1 MGVNPLPIPPMPSPP
16 PVLQIRTAI
25 PQDGPAIFSLI
36 QALAEYEQLSHEVT
50 GSLEDLNQGLFGER
64 PYAQAIV
71 AQVEN
76 RTVAMA
82 IFFYNF
88 STFLMKPGLYLE
100 DLFVL
105 PEYRRQGIG
114 QALLAYLSKLAL
126 EQGCGRLEWS
136 VLDWNTPALDFYRQL
151 GAELKPEWQLC
162 RVSGAA
168 LEAFARP

>member
-1 MGVNPLPIPPMPSPP
+1 MPSSPAVP
-16 PVLQIRTAI
+16 QIRAAV
-25 PQDGPAIFSLI
+25 PQDGPALFALI

-50 GSLEDLNQGLFGER
+50 GSLEDLNQGLFGEQ
-64 PYAQAIV
+64 PYAQAII
-71 AQVEN
+71 AEVEN

-114 QALLAYLSKLAL
+114 QALLTYLGKLGL

-136 VLDWNTPALDFYRQL
+136 VLDWNTPAIQFYQQL

-168 LEAFARP
+168 LEAFARS